1 MEEVTVKK
9 QITPARISC
18 VYLRLAERAPLP
30 PPRTPALSHTT
41 PNHNTRARALE
52 PCPPFFT
59 LRQMSGGP
67 GGAGRRENALD
78 LAKFVDNGVR
88 VKLSGGREGE
98 RKREREAGAGAHGT
112 PISALSDLQT
122 HPSLAPN
129 PPPTVEGVLKGY
141 DQLLNLVLD
150 EAVEYLRDRDDL
162 LRVTD
167 DTRALGL
174 CVLRGT
180 SVMAVAPTAGSEV
193 LVSNPFAGAEE
204 AAE

>member
-1 MEEVTVKK
+1 M
-9 QITPARISC
+9 A
-18 VYLRLAERAPLP
+18 
-30 PPRTPALSHTT
+30 
-41 PNHNTRARALE
+41 
-52 PCPPFFT
+52 
-59 LRQMSGGP
+59 GGP
-67 GGAGRRENALD
+67 GGTSRRENALD
-78 LAKFVDNGVR
+78 LAKFVNNGVR

-98 RKREREAGAGAHGT
+98 REREERGGRWAC
-112 PISALSDLQT
+112 T
-122 HPSLAPN
+122 HFRRRLIFQPPS
-129 PPPTVEGVLKGY
+129 PPTQPSPTVEGVLKGY

-150 EAVEYLRDRDDL
+150 EAVEYVRDRDDL

-193 LVSNPFAGAEE
+193 LASNPFAGAEE